1 MRSFTAFAVAVLA
14 VFAVAGWAV
23 AQAPPPAAAPPAAAP
38 AAPPAVAPAAPPAAA
53 PAAPPAAAPAAAPVA
68 ALAQGLPTTQ
78 PKFLHIVRE
87 QVKVGRSADHS
98 KWEAGWPAAYEKAK
112 DPGSY
117 IALVSVTGPS
127 EALYVMPFA
136 SQAAFGEMTAKEEAD
151 PVLTEELDRLARG
164 DAEFVSDTTAIQAVG
179 RPELSHGEYPDIA
192 MMRFW
197 EITTFRVKPGHG
209 EDFAA
214 AVKTYAAAAG
224 RSASSNR
231 WRTYEV
237 VAGAPDGTYLMFS
250 TVVSFAEFDKAMT
263 DGEATWKGLTFEERS
278 MLQKFFAEGILSST
292 TNRYRLD
299 PVQSYVPAE
308 TRQKDPAFWMPK
320 SPEKKP

>member
-1 MRSFTAFAVAVLA
+1 MRNTFLSLTLLALAAGGTAT
-14 VFAVAGWAV
+14 
-23 AQAPPPAAAPPAAAP
+23 
-38 AAPPAVAPAAPPAAA
+38 
-53 PAAPPAAAPAAAPVA
+53 

-98 KWEAGWPAAYEKAK
+98 KWEAGWPAAFEKAK

-136 SQAAFGEMTAKEEAD
+136 SQAAFGEMTAKETAD

-164 DAEFVSDTTAIQAVG
+164 DAEFVSDATAIQAVG

-214 AVKTYAAAAG
+214 AAVG
-224 RSASSNR
+224 RSSSSSR

-263 DGEATWKGLTFEERS
+263 DGEVTWKGLTFEERS
-278 MLQKFFAEGILSST
+278 TLQKAFTEGVVSST

-308 TRQKDPAFWMPK
+308 TRKKDPTFWMPK
-320 SPEKKP
+320 SPAKKP